1 MYIYIHIIAPYVCTP
16 SNGEHFTRSLS
27 NKVFGRKGGFPTQ
40 ICINVKIL
48 IYISVDCQERVRRPQ
63 PLFHL
68 LFPPADSGDTW
79 TNKLAVT
86 FCVPNASCPIGGFSE
101 TATSPLVRSK

>member
-40 ICINVKIL
+40 ICINVKIF
-48 IYISVDCQERVRRPQ
+48 IYISVDCQERVGRPQ

-68 LFPPADSGDTW
+68 LFPPTDMGVWW
-79 TNKLAVT
+79 TNM
-86 FCVPNASCPIGGFSE
+86 
-101 TATSPLVRSK
+101 